1 MPNFK
6 YFAVR
11 TKKTL
16 SWKVERT
23 LRSADAGLLSRVDS
37 GTNEPLY
44 DMIVGPFKHRIYAT
58 YVTEHPRED
67 WEHLTIPEIEA
78 IAKSEVAGQKKR
90 FNLLR
95 KATIGK
101 DKVCYKCMTVIQPD
115 QQYIYDKLMGKPYIK
130 HAEHSPKS
138 VCLIERVEVEVLA
151 RNKFSENY
159 RNKMF
164 KKMKFVVFTGRKSDL
179 LLVVSLGFTYY
190 EIKEVVSVK
199 WGDN

>member
-23 LRSADAGLLSRVDS
+23 LRSAEAGLLSRTDP

-44 DMIVGPFKHRIYAT
+44 DMVVGPFVYRIYAT
-58 YVTEHPRED
+58 YVAEHPRHD

-78 IAKSEVAGQKKR
+78 IAKSEVASLKKR

-101 DKVCYKCMTVIQPD
+101 DRVCYKCMTIIRDD
-115 QQYIYDKLMGKPYIK
+115 QNYTYDKLMGKPHIK
-130 HAEHSPKS
+130 HADHSPKN
-138 VCLIERVEVEVLA
+138 VCQIERVEVEVLA
-151 RNKFSENY
+151 RNKFSDNY
-159 RNKMF
+159 KSKQF
-164 KKMKFVVFTGRKSDL
+164 KNMKFVVFTGRKSDL

-190 EIKEVVSVK
+190 EIKEVVSATWRDK
-199 WGDN
+199 